1 MLSTLPESNVAS
13 ENRPLEKEIPIGN
26 HHFQVRTVSFRE
38 GNLGVFFGWLKCQRS
53 KKPPK
58 TGYPWP
64 LQKADNSDLWVLQR
78 DLAVARLDRILPW
91 GCCKGHETSPI
102 LEGIKLDETW
112 WLDSYGHFER
122 ISPRNT
128 SVVFGLV
135 TIIMTFVLGWGLG
148 IDGVFFGI
156 YNRYI
161 SGHFGEILTCSSV
174 LQNLYG
180 KHLGK
185 PGRLPNLCS
194 SQWVNNLLIFFE
206 GNPIEY

>member
-1 MLSTLPESNVAS
+1 MCV
-13 ENRPLEKEIPIGN
+13 
-26 HHFQVRTVSFRE
+26 
-38 GNLGVFFGWLKCQRS
+38 FGWLKCQRS

-135 TIIMTFVLGWGLG
+135 VHHDLCVGWGLG
-148 IDGVFFGI
+148 IDGIFFGI

-161 SGHFGEILTCSSV
+161 SGHFGEIFPPVLVFYKIFMESIWANLAGCQTCVVHS
-174 LQNLYG
+174 G
-180 KHLGK
+180 
-185 PGRLPNLCS
+185 
-194 SQWVNNLLIFFE
+194 
-206 GNPIEY
+206 